1 MSKKSRQSPQPGE
14 SSRREEVNSKC
25 TVRTTTNEILHS
37 DTNIMSKNS
46 GSSSSNDEDDEDNNN
61 SMLHQSTYHP
71 GLTADNTGF
80 GRKKK
85 STA

>member
-1 MSKKSRQSPQPGE
+1 MSKTSLQSRQPGE
-14 SSRREEVNSKC
+14 SSRREEVLSKC
-25 TVRTTTNEILHS
+25 TVRTTTNEILAT
-37 DTNIMSKNS
+37 DTNILSKNS
-46 GSSSSNDEDDEDNNN
+46 DRASSNDEDDEDNNN
-61 SMLHQSTYHP
+61 SMLHQSTYNP